1 MNDVFNLKRFTLLLK
16 EQSSKNLKLFL
27 MGTVLVFAVLFA
39 INLIVLISS
48 GFQIIKFDDRLGIY
62 AVSIFPAAFLLSST
76 WFTYLSKRAPETGN
90 LLLPVSAFERILV
103 AFIIN
108 VIVFSLIYF
117 LIVLSIEIILFQHF
131 EILYYFTHFFK
142 YHLFYS
148 SLFLFQSFFL
158 FGSLIFKKAATI
170 KTGFAIFICFIILQL
185 INNLVMS
192 IVFRNVHNI
201 NYSMMFFNNEAF
213 LITPLNIRLILLW
226 IIYTGVPLMWVASYF
241 KLKEKQV

>member
-48 GFQIIKFDDRLGIY
+48 GFQIVKFDDRLGIY

-108 VIVFSLIYF
+108 VIIFTLIYF
-117 LIVLSIEIILFQHF
+117 LIVVIIEIILFQHF
-131 EILYYFTHFFK
+131 GILNQIIGSIKFR
-142 YHLFYS
+142 LFYG

-158 FGSLIFKKAATI
+158 LGSMVFKKAATI
-170 KTGFAIFICFIILQL
+170 KTGFTIFLCFIILQL
-185 INNLVMS
+185 INNLAIS
-192 IVFRNVHNI
+192 IVFRNVTNI
-201 NYSMMFFNNEAF
+201 HYGQVFFNYDSFSIA
-213 LITPLNIRLILLW
+213 PLYFKTIMSW
-226 IIYTGVPLMWVASYF
+226 MIYIGLPLMWVASYF